1 MFLSTES
8 SSEFS
13 KMMSLNQDLNEETR
27 AQGTKKT
34 LGTTE
39 FDVGCMSVQVC
50 IYTGICM
57 CVCMQV
63 CVYRCICIQVCAV
76 MCMCVYGCV
85 CTGMS
90 VCIQACVICACVYR
104 CV

>member
-8 SSEFS
+8 RSEFS

-27 AQGTKKT
+27 DQGTKKT

-39 FDVGCMSVQVC
+39 FDVRCMSVQVC
-50 IYTGICM
+50 IYTGMCM
-57 CVCMQV
+57 CVCVYMQV

-76 MCMCVYGCV
+76 MCMCV
-85 CTGMS
+85 
-90 VCIQACVICACVYR
+90 
-104 CV
+104 

>member
-27 AQGTKKT
+27 DQGTKKT

-50 IYTGICM
+50 IYTGMCM
-57 CVCMQV
+57 CVCV
-63 CVYRCICIQVCAV
+63 CR
-76 MCMCVYGCV
+76 CV
-85 CTGMS
+85 CTGVYVFRYVQS
-90 VCIQACVICACVYR
+90 CVCVYTG
-104 CV
+104 VYVQE